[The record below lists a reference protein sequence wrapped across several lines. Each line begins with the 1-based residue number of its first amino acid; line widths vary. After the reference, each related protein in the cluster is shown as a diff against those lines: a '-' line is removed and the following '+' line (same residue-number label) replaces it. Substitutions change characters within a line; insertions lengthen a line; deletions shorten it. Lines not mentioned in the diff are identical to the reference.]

1 VPSRKRVLILHSKR
15 AHGRVRES
23 TLVRAFERAGHDVES
38 RDIHKPHWKRRLS
51 RADIVIA
58 AGGDGTV
65 ARIAIALAHK
75 GNGMPPPP
83 LAVIPTGKANN
94 IARALGAAASPARLA
109 AALNQRPNARLAIG
123 LIRGPWGKTRFVEGA
138 GIGPLAS
145 LLRFEVA
152 SLRGALR
159 HMRDAFRNA
168 RPRELRLCVDGVELQ
183 GDYLVLYVLNIPE
196 LGPRLELGR
205 DADPGDEWL
214 DLLLVTPAQQAAF
227 ARYMDRRAAGKAARC
242 PIAPRRVR
250 RVEIDAWPARTHGS
264 VDDKIWP
271 DEKRPRPRRGKV
283 RIEIETTL
291 RVLVPRR

>member
-1 VPSRKRVLILHSKR
+1 MPSGKRVLILHSKR

-23 TLVRAFERAGHDVES
+23 TLVRAFERAGHDVDS
-38 RDIHKPHWKRRLS
+38 RDAHKPHWKRRLS
-51 RADIVIA
+51 TADIVVA

-65 ARIAIALAHK
+65 ARIAIALASK
-75 GNGMPPPP
+75 GNGVPP

-94 IARALGAAASPARLA
+94 IARALGADASPARLA

-123 LIRGPWGKTRFVEGA
+123 LIHGPWGKARFVEGA

-152 SLRGALR
+152 TLRGAMS

-168 RPRELRLCVDGVELQ
+168 RPHALRVRADRVSLK
-183 GDYLVLYVLNIPE
+183 GDYVVLYALNIPA

-205 DADPGDEWL
+205 NANPGDERL
-214 DLLLVTPAQQAAF
+214 DLLLVTAAQQAAF
-227 ARYMDRRAAGKAARC
+227 ARYLDRRAAGQAARC

-250 RVEIDAWPARTHGS
+250 RVEIDAWPARSHGS
-264 VDDKIWP
+264 VDDRIWP
-271 DEKRPRPRRGKV
+271 PEKRPRWGKV
-283 RIEIETTL
+283 RIEIETTV
-291 RVLVPRR
+291 RVLVPKA

>member
-1 VPSRKRVLILHSKR
+1 MPSRKRVLILHSKR
-15 AHGRVRES
+15 AHGRVRAS

-38 RDIHKPHWKRRLS
+38 RDVHKPHWKRRLS
-51 RADIVIA
+51 RADIVVA

-65 ARIAIALAHK
+65 ARVAIALAKK
-75 GNGMPPPP
+75 GKAMPP

-123 LIRGPWGKTRFVEGA
+123 LIRGPWGKARFVEGA

-152 SLRGALR
+152 SLGGALR

-168 RPRELRLCVDGVELQ
+168 RPHALRVRADRVELK
-183 GDYLVLYVLNIPE
+183 GDYLVLYVLNIPT

-205 DADPGDEWL
+205 GADPGDEWL

-242 PIAPRRVR
+242 PIAPRQAR
-250 RVEIDAWPARTHGS
+250 RVEIDRWPARTHGS

-271 DEKRPRPRRGKV
+271 DEKRPHPRQGKV

-291 RVLVPRR
+291 RVLVPRL